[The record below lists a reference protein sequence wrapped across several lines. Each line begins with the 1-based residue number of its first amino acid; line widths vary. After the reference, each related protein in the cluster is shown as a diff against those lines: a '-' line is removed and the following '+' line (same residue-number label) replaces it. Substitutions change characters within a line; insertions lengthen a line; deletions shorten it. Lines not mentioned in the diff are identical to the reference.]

1 MSSTELQFLN
11 QLCKQLYDCK
21 TLEKFNLCKLVR
33 LCLSDQP
40 NVDSIKDDTWPSLVR
55 DSLFEILRNKLT
67 NEYRDEALQLATQ
80 MTLSFDGMEWI
91 RCDRWEEDNSK
102 FFVLLLRLVCI
113 EVQLLLPRLLEDQ
126 TDCSSKMGSLL
137 ILLEKLLFAL
147 INNLNGSEEEGD
159 EPIIS
164 EDVLK
169 IDSATVINSI
179 NAIRETMRE
188 VIGFIKEVSFL
199 KGEAL
204 STELQSLLLATIR
217 LLCAYT
223 VEEPEELKDQ
233 TVQVLPFILKTLH
246 HNSNTEMDEV
256 KQNALDIVK
265 RLYSDETSKELMLQ
279 HGITFDAISE
289 KIVEVNL
296 KLDCL

>member
-1 MSSTELQFLN
+1 MSSTELQFLD

-40 NVDSIKDDTWPSLVR
+40 NVDSIKDDTWPRLVR

-80 MTLSFDGMEWI
+80 MTLSFDSMEWI

-102 FFVLLLRLVCI
+102 FFILLLRLVCI

-137 ILLEKLLFAL
+137 ILLEKLLFAF
-147 INNLNGSEEEGD
+147 INNLNGGEED
-159 EPIIS
+159 DQNIS

-169 IDSATVINSI
+169 IDSTTIVNSI

-188 VIGFIKEVSFL
+188 VIGFIKEISFL
-199 KGEAL
+199 KSEAL
-204 STELQSLLLATIR
+204 SEELQSLLYATIR
-217 LLCAYT
+217 LLCAYIT
-223 VEEPEELKDQ
+223 EEPEELKSQ
-233 TVQVLPFILKTLH
+233 IVEVLPFILKTVQ
-246 HNSNTEMDEV
+246 HNSNTEMDEI
-256 KQNALDIVK
+256 KQNVIDIVK
-265 RLYSDETSKELMLQ
+265 QLYSDEAIKVVMLQ
-279 HGITFDAISE
+279 HGITLDAINE
-289 KIVEVNL
+289 E
-296 KLDCL
+296 

>member
-1 MSSTELQFLN
+1 MSSTELQFLD

-40 NVDSIKDDTWPSLVR
+40 NVDNIKNDTWPRLVR

-80 MTLSFDGMEWI
+80 MTLSFDGMQWI
-91 RCDRWEEDNSK
+91 RCGRWEEDNSK
-102 FFVLLLRLVCI
+102 FFILLLRLVCI

-137 ILLEKLLFAL
+137 ILLEKILFAL
-147 INNLNGSEEEGD
+147 INNLNGGEEED
-159 EPIIS
+159 DQNIS

-169 IDSATVINSI
+169 IDSTTIVNSI

-188 VIGFIKEVSFL
+188 VIGFIKEISLL

-204 STELQSLLLATIR
+204 SEELQSLLYATIR
-217 LLCAYT
+217 LLCAYIT
-223 VEEPEELKDQ
+223 EEPEELKSQ
-233 TVQVLPFILKTLH
+233 IVEVLPFILKTVQ
-246 HNSNTEMDEV
+246 HNSNTEMDEI
-256 KQNALDIVK
+256 KQNIIDIVK
-265 RLYSDETSKELMLQ
+265 QLYSDEASKAVMAQ
-279 HGITFDAISE
+279 HGITLDAIDE
-289 KIVEVNL
+289 E
-296 KLDCL
+296 